1 MVASKTP
8 ALSQVAAVIGDVQ
21 VRNRGTFGGALA
33 SVNPQADYPRAVL
46 ALNATMVARGPSGEW
61 TISARDYF
69 TGLWETA
76 LNEGKLLTK
85 IRVPVD

>member
-1 MVASKTP
+1 MVASKAP
-8 ALSQVAAVIGDVQ
+8 ALSKVVAVFGDVQ
-21 VRNRGTFGGALA
+21 VRNRGTIGGALA
-33 SVNPQADYPRAVL
+33 IVSPKRYSPRAVL

-76 LNEGKLLTK
+76 LNEGKLLTE
-85 IRVPVD
+85 IRIPAD